1 MYLKD
6 RAYSFDGLGAAKSS
20 GANENIPSRLRY
32 GYGHE
37 KGLAEAY
44 VCALLLAAI
53 PLELYCML
61 LSVYGTSLLHM
72 VLLYIGSIS
81 PTSNPSPFFII
92 TRERESESKK
102 QESTCSIHDQSTSV
116 GVRA

>member
-61 LSVYGTSLLHM
+61 LSVYGTSLLHTLWYCCP
-72 VLLYIGSIS
+72 LLSSLSS
-81 PTSNPSPFFII
+81 PERA
-92 TRERESESKK
+92 RE
-102 QESTCSIHDQSTSV
+102 
-116 GVRA
+116 